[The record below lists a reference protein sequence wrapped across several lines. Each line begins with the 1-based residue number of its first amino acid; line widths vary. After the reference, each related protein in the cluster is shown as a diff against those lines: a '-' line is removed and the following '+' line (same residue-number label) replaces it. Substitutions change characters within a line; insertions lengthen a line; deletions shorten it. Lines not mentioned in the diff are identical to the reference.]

1 MRVRHKGG
9 QENLSL
15 EPDMTLG
22 AFAAL
27 LSEKVGVPATRL
39 VIKFGYPLKPLTG
52 GNGSAALNTVFS
64 SGESLTVEDGD
75 APSVLVESAPVSASA
90 GDPASP
96 APAVASGPESAGTG
110 SAPVVKRPDA
120 PVAAPPVNSSGVG
133 VRRVVDADNTCLF
146 ASFAYV
152 FHGKDRKKG
161 MPLRKLVADEILADP
176 VNYNDAV
183 LGQDPKAY
191 AAWIQGPEHWGGA
204 IELAVLADHYSTQIV
219 AWDIQT
225 LRPLRFGEGKGYK
238 QCVHLVYDGIHYD
251 ALALSILEDVP
262 PESEDFDITVFSPE
276 DRYMETQAVAVV
288 TKLNQAKKF
297 TDTGSFT
304 LRCLVCQKGL
314 VGEADAVEHAK
325 ATGHQNFAEYR

>member
-1 MRVRHKGG
+1 MALRMRVRHKGG
-9 QENLSL
+9 QENVSA

-27 LSEKVGVPATRL
+27 LSEKTGVSAARL
-39 VIKFGYPLKPLTG
+39 VVKFGYPLKPLTG
-52 GNGSAALNTVFS
+52 GIASAAVSSVFS
-64 SGESLTVEDGD
+64 SGESLTVEEGD
-75 APSVLVESAPVSASA
+75 VPSVAVEL
-90 GDPASP
+90 ASP
-96 APAVASGPESAGTG
+96 APASPADLAPAVTESAPAVQRPEAPS
-110 SAPVVKRPDA
+110 SAPPI
-120 PVAAPPVNSSGVG
+120 NSSGVG

-146 ASFAYV
+146 ASFAYC

-161 MPLRKLVADEILADP
+161 MPLRKLVAEEILADP

-191 AAWIQGPEHWGGA
+191 AEWIQGSEHWGGA
-204 IELAVLADHYSTQIV
+204 IELAVLSDHFSTQIV

-225 LRPLRFGEGKGYK
+225 LKPLRFGEAKGHK

-276 DRYMETQAVAVV
+276 DRYMESQARAVV